1 MKRCAALLALTLSL
15 GVFARADDI
24 QFTTLPQVVQTTVV
38 RETHIPDATLVTR
51 VVREDGGIYAVTV
64 RQKNA
69 TRVVYVN
76 EAGAIVDSPTST
88 VTTTTTT
95 EPAEQE
101 VITYEQVKQNLP
113 RYELIEKK
121 GNKEVYLDHQTGQKV
136 KVKRED

>member
-1 MKRCAALLALTLSL
+1 M
-15 GVFARADDI
+15 
-24 QFTTLPQVVQTTVV
+24 
-38 RETHIPDATLVTR
+38 
-51 VVREDGGIYAVTV
+51 
-64 RQKNA
+64 
-69 TRVVYVN
+69 
-76 EAGAIVDSPTST
+76 

>member
-1 MKRCAALLALTLSL
+1 M
-15 GVFARADDI
+15 
-24 QFTTLPQVVQTTVV
+24 
-38 RETHIPDATLVTR
+38 
-51 VVREDGGIYAVTV
+51 TV
-64 RQKNA
+64 RQNDA

-76 EAGAIVDSPTST
+76 EAGAMVDSPSST
-88 VTTTTTT
+88 VTTTT

>member
-1 MKRCAALLALTLSL
+1 MKRYPALLTVTLSL
-15 GVFARADDI
+15 AAFARADDI

-51 VVREDGGIYAVTV
+51 VVRANGGIYAVTV
-64 RQKNA
+64 RQNDA

-76 EAGAIVDSPTST
+76 EAGAVVDSPTST

-95 EPAEQE
+95 EPAEQQ
-101 VITYEQVKQNLP
+101 VITSEQLKQNLP

-121 GNKEVYLDHQTGQKV
+121 GNKEIYLDHQTGQKV

>member
-1 MKRCAALLALTLSL
+1 M
-15 GVFARADDI
+15 
-24 QFTTLPQVVQTTVV
+24 
-38 RETHIPDATLVTR
+38 
-51 VVREDGGIYAVTV
+51 TV
-64 RQKNA
+64 RQNDA

-76 EAGAIVDSPTST
+76 EAGAMVDSPSSM

-101 VITYEQVKQNLP
+101 VITYEQIKQNLP